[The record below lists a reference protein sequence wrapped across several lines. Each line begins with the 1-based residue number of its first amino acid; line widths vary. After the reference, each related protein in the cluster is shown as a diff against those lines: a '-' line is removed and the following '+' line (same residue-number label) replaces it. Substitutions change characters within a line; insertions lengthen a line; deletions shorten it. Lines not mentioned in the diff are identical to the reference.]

1 MLEFAVRE
9 YQMRIILSQLRYP
22 QTRKPIS
29 YRVRQVA
36 TASALVSIGSVA
48 AWAAQVESA
57 PAPGVPALIAPG
69 YGPGIAGQVV
79 EGPVTPVCRPN
90 VSCTKPFADAS
101 VLILDGTDRETV
113 GEAVTNIG
121 GSFVVSVPPGAYVVH
136 VRTDGSFPR
145 CPEVQAT
152 VGQLDFTLVQLSCDT
167 GIR

>member
-1 MLEFAVRE
+1 MS
-9 YQMRIILSQLRYP
+9 IILSQLRYP

-29 YRVRQVA
+29 YRVRQFA
-36 TASALVSIGSVA
+36 TAAALVYISSA
-48 AWAAQVESA
+48 AAGAAQVESA
-57 PAPGVPALIAPG
+57 PAPGVPALVVPG
-69 YGPGIAGQVV
+69 YGPGIAGHVF

-90 VSCTKPFADAS
+90 VPCTKPFADAS
-101 VLILDGTDRETV
+101 VLILDRTDRETV
-113 GEAVTNIG
+113 GEAVSNTG

-136 VRTDGSFPR
+136 VGTVGIFPR